1 MKRNNRKLAAC
12 LTAAL
17 LTAGAAG
24 VMPAV
29 PVSAEIKTALYEGE
43 AESCTVTA
51 GGAVATK
58 VYNDEY
64 PGYSGEGFVWAGNSG
79 GVSFEVELS
88 EEGMCELRSRCR
100 MYLGSTGDTRTQT
113 VFADGEQVLSADV
126 PNMGDWYDFCFGS
139 FYLPAGKHTIE
150 IGGAGSY
157 YFVLYDT
164 VAFGYKKM
172 PEHKIAA
179 APCDKKA
186 TPETKALMQYLTSVY
201 GRQILSGQ
209 QEIYGSG
216 HDGNY
221 EYEFDYIKDATGK
234 LPAIRGFDLMNYNP
248 LYGWDDN
255 TTERVIDWVTEK
267 NGIATAS
274 CHWNIPKDFENYTL
288 GDTVDWQQCS
298 YKDCATSGST
308 FNTANV
314 LKKDT
319 KERALFD
326 EMVRMAA
333 EQIQRMQDAGAPLI
347 FRPLHEAQGNYGRY
361 DGGGSAWFWWGDRGP
376 EVYKELWKLLYTEL
390 TETYGLHNLL
400 WEINIYELENSME
413 WYPGDEYVDII
424 AYDKYEGS
432 PTHWGKSSAASVY
445 FKLVGDTDDT
455 KMVSIAEC
463 DSIPAIG
470 NMKNDGAWWLYVCP
484 WFDTYLTDAQY
495 NPKDSLR
502 EFYTS
507 DYVVTLD
514 ELPADLYQNGQI
526 IPADTTVS
534 AGGSTAQS
542 SDAPALLPGDVD
554 TNGAVQIADAVL
566 LARYLAEDKGLNVT
580 AEGKLNAELDGTE
593 GLNADDLSC
602 LLRMLAG
609 TL

>member
-1 MKRNNRKLAAC
+1 M
-12 LTAAL
+12 TAAV

-24 VMPAV
+24 ALPAA
-29 PVSAEIKTALYEGE
+29 PVSAEIKTALFAGE
-43 AESCTVTA
+43 AESCTVTE
-51 GGAVATK
+51 GGVVTTK

-88 EEGMCELRSRCR
+88 EGGMCELNSRCR
-100 MYLGSTGDTRTQT
+100 MYLGSTGDTRGQT
-113 VFADGEQVLSADV
+113 VFADGKQVLNAPV

-139 FYLPAGKHTIE
+139 FYLPAGRHTIQ
-150 IGGAGSY
+150 IGGSGSY

-164 VAFGYKKM
+164 VSFGYAKM
-172 PEHKIAA
+172 PDLNID
-179 APCDKKA
+179 PTPSDKKA
-186 TPETKALMQYLTSVY
+186 TPETKALMRYLTSVY
-201 GRQILSGQ
+201 GKQVLSGQ

-221 EYEFDYIKDATGK
+221 EYEFDYIKDTTGK
-234 LPAIRGFDLMNYNP
+234 LPAVRGFDLMNYNP

-255 TTERVIDWVTEK
+255 STERIIEWVKEK
-267 NGIATAS
+267 NGIATTC
-274 CHWNIPKDFENYTL
+274 CHWNVPIDFDSYTL
-288 GDTVDWQQCS
+288 GDALDWQKCT
-298 YKDCATSGST
+298 YKNYQTSNST

-326 EMVRMAA
+326 EIVRLAA
-333 EQIQRMQDAGAPLI
+333 EQFGRMQDAGVPVI

-361 DGGGSAWFWWGDRGP
+361 EGGTAWFWWGDRGP

-390 TETYGLHNLL
+390 TETYGIHNLL
-400 WEINIYELENSME
+400 WEINLYELDNSIE

-432 PTHWGKSSAASVY
+432 PTRWGKAPATSV
-445 FKLVGDTDDT
+445 FLTLVGDSDDS

-463 DSIPAIG
+463 DSIPGIE
-470 NMKNDGAWWLYVCP
+470 NMKNEGAWWLYVCP
-484 WFDTYLTDAQY
+484 WYDTYLTDEQY
-495 NPKDSLR
+495 NSKASLK

-507 DYVVTLD
+507 DYVTTLD
-514 ELPADLYQNGQI
+514 ELPADLYGSGQ
-526 IPADTTVS
+526 PDQTTASVS
-534 AGGSTAQS
+534 DSTTTLS
-542 SDAPALLPGDVD
+542 SPAPALLPGDVD

-566 LARYLAEDKGLNVT
+566 LARYLAEDQVTVT
-580 AEGKLNAELDGTE
+580 AEGKVNAELDGNEELTT
-593 GLNADDLSC
+593 DDLGR
-602 LLRMLAG
+602 LLMMLAG
-609 TL
+609 LA